1 MSKSD
6 LPTGNIKEENYDNIE
21 INEEDI
27 AETRE
32 RLRKEWQEKEIKKT
46 ELSFW
51 QSIVAIFKGEDYV
64 KKCKQENFE
73 EKVKAGILKPP
84 SYSDEFIKNIATK
97 TSLPLKLQNMRQQ
110 KAMREEVIQQEKEK
124 QEEKNI
130 NKKLNDLLKEKDI
143 CIQKFQ
149 SSLDVNKADMS
160 LLTDQEKSEITRFND
175 KINIQYQKI
184 ETLLK
189 QYAENQQQE
198 EQPNAPATKDEESA
212 KGVDQENDKEKEAS
226 KANQKP
232 APLSFEQL
240 SIAITDLVDNP
251 QNGLKALV
259 DKREKVLQEYLEIV
273 RQQHRGSDF
282 NEQQKNKEDKKKVFS
297 YLNKYRQRSVN
308 SKDVE
313 GLYNKDKKEVKDEVN
328 ISLGNMDKSNH
339 I

>member
-1 MSKSD
+1 MPKSD
-6 LPTGNIKEENYDNIE
+6 LSTENIKEENYDDIDIDSKDIE
-21 INEEDI
+21 
-27 AETRE
+27 ETKK
-32 RLRKEWQEKEIKKT
+32 RLRKEWQEKDIKKT

-64 KKCKQENFE
+64 KKCKQENFA
-73 EKVKAGILKPP
+73 EKLSEGIIKPP
-84 SYSDEFIKNIATK
+84 SYSDAVIKSTAIKNL
-97 TSLPLKLQNMRQQ
+97 LPAKLQNTRQK
-110 KAMREEVIQQEKEK
+110 KAMREEVIQQEKEA
-124 QEEKNI
+124 QEAKNI

-149 SSLDVNKADMS
+149 SSLDVNESDMS
-160 LLTDQEKSEITRFND
+160 LLTDQEKSDITRFND

-198 EQPNAPATKDEESA
+198 EQPNAPATKDEDSA
-212 KGVDQENDKEKEAS
+212 NGIDQENDQEKEAS

-232 APLSFEQL
+232 TPLSFEQF

-259 DKREKVLQEYLEIV
+259 DKREKVLQEYLENA
-273 RQQHRGSDF
+273 RKEHRDLDF
-282 NEQQKNKEDKKKVFS
+282 NEQQKTKEDKKKFFS
-297 YLNKYRQRSVN
+297 YLNNYRQHSVN
-308 SKDVE
+308 SKD
-313 GLYNKDKKEVKDEVN
+313 LYNKNKKEVQKEVN
-328 ISLGNMDKSNH
+328 ISLGNMDKSHH

>member
-1 MSKSD
+1 MSNSD
-6 LPTGNIKEENYDNIE
+6 LPKNIKDENYDDID
-21 INEEDI
+21 INAQDI

-73 EKVKAGILKPP
+73 EKLAEGIIKPP
-84 SYSDEFIKNIATK
+84 SFSNAVIKSTAIKNL
-97 TSLPLKLQNMRQQ
+97 LPAKLQNTRQK
-110 KAMREEVIQQEKEK
+110 KAMKEEIIQHEKEV
-124 QEEKNI
+124 QEAKNI

-143 CIQKFQ
+143 YIQKFQ
-149 SSLDVNKADMS
+149 SSLDVNESDMS
-160 LLTDQEKSEITRFND
+160 RLTDREKSEITHFND

-212 KGVDQENDKEKEAS
+212 KGVDKENDQEKEAS

-232 APLSFEQL
+232 APLSFEQF

-259 DKREKVLQEYLEIV
+259 DKREKVLQEYLENA
-273 RQQHRGSDF
+273 RKEHRDLDF
-282 NEQQKNKEDKKKVFS
+282 NEKQKQNKEQQEDKKKVFD
-297 YLNKYRQRSVN
+297 YLKNHRQYN
-308 SKDVE
+308 IE
-313 GLYNKDKKEVKDEVN
+313 GLYGNDKKKVKEEVN
-328 ISLGNMDKSNH
+328 ISLGNMDKSKH

>member
-1 MSKSD
+1 MPKSD
-6 LPTGNIKEENYDNIE
+6 LSTENIKEENYDDIDIDSKDIE
-21 INEEDI
+21 
-27 AETRE
+27 ETKK

-64 KKCKQENFE
+64 KKCKQENFA
-73 EKVKAGILKPP
+73 EKLSEGIIKPP
-84 SYSDEFIKNIATK
+84 SYSDAVIKSTAIKNL
-97 TSLPLKLQNMRQQ
+97 LPAKLQNTRQK
-110 KAMREEVIQQEKEK
+110 KAMREEVIQQEKEA
-124 QEEKNI
+124 QEAKNI

-149 SSLDVNKADMS
+149 SSLDVNESDMS
-160 LLTDQEKSEITRFND
+160 LLTDQEKSDITRFND

-198 EQPNAPATKDEESA
+198 EQPNAPATKDEDSA
-212 KGVDQENDKEKEAS
+212 NGIDQENDQEKEAS

-232 APLSFEQL
+232 TPLSFEQF

-259 DKREKVLQEYLEIV
+259 DKREKVLQEYLENA
-273 RQQHRGSDF
+273 RKEHRDLDF
-282 NEQQKNKEDKKKVFS
+282 NEQQKTKEDKKKFFS
-297 YLNKYRQRSVN
+297 YLNNYRQHSVN
-308 SKDVE
+308 SKD
-313 GLYNKDKKEVKDEVN
+313 LYNKNKKEVQKEVN
-328 ISLGNMDKSNH
+328 ISLGNMDKSHH

>member
-1 MSKSD
+1 MPKSD
-6 LPTGNIKEENYDNIE
+6 LSTENIKEENYDDIDIDSKDIE
-21 INEEDI
+21 
-27 AETRE
+27 ETKK

-64 KKCKQENFE
+64 KKCKQENFA
-73 EKVKAGILKPP
+73 EKLAEGIIKPP
-84 SYSDEFIKNIATK
+84 SYSDAVIKSTAIKNL
-97 TSLPLKLQNMRQQ
+97 LPAKLQNTRQK
-110 KAMREEVIQQEKEK
+110 KAMREEVIQQEKEA
-124 QEEKNI
+124 QEAKNI

-143 CIQKFQ
+143 CIQTFQ
-149 SSLDVNKADMS
+149 SSLDVNESDMS
-160 LLTDQEKSEITRFND
+160 LLTDQEKSDITRFND

-198 EQPNAPATKDEESA
+198 EQPNAPATKDEDSA
-212 KGVDQENDKEKEAS
+212 NGIDQENDQEKEAS

-232 APLSFEQL
+232 TPLSFEQF

-259 DKREKVLQEYLEIV
+259 DKREKVLQEYLENA
-273 RQQHRGSDF
+273 RKEHRDLDF
-282 NEQQKNKEDKKKVFS
+282 NEQQKTKEDKKKFFS
-297 YLNKYRQRSVN
+297 YLNNYRQHSVN
-308 SKDVE
+308 SKD
-313 GLYNKDKKEVKDEVN
+313 LYNKNKKEVQKEVN
-328 ISLGNMDKSNH
+328 ISLGNMDKSHH